1 MVPSTLFESRAET
14 DPPFE
19 VRVTVGPAPEGC
31 RLTQRETLE
40 MSPELLDALEPVA
53 ASRQAVRDVLGAL
66 AFFPGLGSLGSEV
79 RRGQRERVTR
89 RFTAELQD
97 WLQAIKAHLEGD
109 H

>member
-1 MVPSTLFESRAET
+1 M
-14 DPPFE
+14 
-19 VRVTVGPAPEGC
+19 
-31 RLTQRETLE
+31 
-40 MSPELLDALEPVA
+40 
-53 ASRQAVRDVLGAL
+53 
-66 AFFPGLGSLGSEV
+66 PGLSSLGSEV